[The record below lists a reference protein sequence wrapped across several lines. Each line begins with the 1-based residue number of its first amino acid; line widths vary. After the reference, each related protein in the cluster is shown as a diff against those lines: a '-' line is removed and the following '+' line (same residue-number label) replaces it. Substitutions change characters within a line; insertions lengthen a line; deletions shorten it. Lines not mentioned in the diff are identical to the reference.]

1 MNLPQKGAA
10 ALAAA
15 ALALAASACG
25 DGGGAPEAKEF
36 TFWSMHKQDEPRAKM
51 LNELAAAFTKDT
63 GIKVNLVFQ
72 GRENLKKLQPTLV
85 GGNVAADLVDGS
97 QANLLNLL
105 QVTGHAKDLSALL
118 KGKIAGEDKTIGE
131 VIPDNYEK
139 VIADAGKTYMIPT
152 SVHTW
157 QIYYNAAKL
166 PDVAANP
173 PKTFE
178 ELLALFGKSKAAG
191 RAALAA
197 DGDIQG
203 YVGKWLS
210 QALLREFG
218 PGNLAKALTDRSG
231 AGFDDPRFLK
241 AATYIESLA
250 KGEYMIDG
258 WDASK
263 FPAIQQKWAQGQA
276 DFLFIGTYGPS
287 ETAEVAGP
295 GFTFRS
301 FPFPKTEG
309 GFTSEE
315 VALFGFAVP
324 AKARHAENAE
334 KFVEYFMNKKWLE
347 RIPADEKVLS
357 VRSDTSTPAE
367 VADAKATLDSG
378 VPLHLPMDGVR
389 GMDDWNVKIFLPMAK
404 DLFAGKVSAKDFVT
418 KLKTDTVDWWK
429 VNG

>member
-1 MNLPQKGAA
+1 MNLPRKGAA

-15 ALALAASACG
+15 VLALGGSACG
-25 DGGGAPEAKEF
+25 GGGASDAKEF

-51 LNELAAAFTKDT
+51 LGELAAAFTEDT

-105 QVTGHAKDLSALL
+105 QVTGNAKDLSGLL
-118 KGKIAGEDKTIGE
+118 KSRIPGEDKTVGD
-131 VIPDNYEK
+131 VIPDTYQQ

-166 PDVAANP
+166 PDVAADP

-178 ELLALFGKSKAAG
+178 ELLALFDRSKAAG

-210 QALLREFG
+210 QALMREFG
-218 PGNLAKALTDRSG
+218 PGNLAKVLTDRSG

-241 AATYIESLA
+241 AATSIERLA
-250 KGEYMIDG
+250 KGRYLIDG
-258 WDASK
+258 WDAGK

-301 FPFPKTEG
+301 FPFPKTEA
-309 GFTSEE
+309 GFASEE
-315 VALFGFAVP
+315 VSLFGFAVP
-324 AKARHAENAE
+324 AKARHAANAE
-334 KFVEYFMNKKWLE
+334 QFIEYFMNKKWLE
-347 RIPADEKVLS
+347 RIPADEKVMS
-357 VRSDTSTPAE
+357 IRTDTSIPAE

-378 VPLHLPMDGVR
+378 VPVHLPMDGVR

-404 DLFAGKVSAKDFVT
+404 ELFAGEITAAAFVT
-418 KLKTDTVDWWK
+418 ELKADTVNWWK